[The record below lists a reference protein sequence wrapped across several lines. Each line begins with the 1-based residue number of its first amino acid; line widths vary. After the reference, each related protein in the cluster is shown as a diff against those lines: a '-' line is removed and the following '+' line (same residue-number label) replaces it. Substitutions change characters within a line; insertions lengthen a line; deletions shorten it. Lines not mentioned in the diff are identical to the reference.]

1 MPKVDHVLKHI
12 RHHVASP
19 VVGPL
24 CIQPGMG
31 CAEFR
36 IGVHGWTVD
45 AFFLELL
52 CNLGWS
58 HSAGAHGE
66 DAFDDSRRL
75 LIHQQRRVLGCTLAV
90 AVRSSCPHPD
100 SPLCLGVHYIP
111 HLAAAVPHVPL
122 IEQILERHQLVAVFI
137 LGVNIVVDSDVVHII
152 GREYLLDIKTG
163 VQLVSSKAGKI
174 LCDDDGDVAVAH
186 VIHHLFKGWAIEIR
200 AGIAIVHIKSG
211 VLEPILIGVL
221 LQDKFLRWDLS
232 RFFSA
237 NNMQCC

>member
-1 MPKVDHVLKHI
+1 ML
-12 RHHVASP
+12 
-19 VVGPL
+19 
-24 CIQPGMG
+24 
-31 CAEFR
+31 
-36 IGVHGWTVD
+36 
-45 AFFLELL
+45 
-52 CNLGWS
+52 
-58 HSAGAHGE
+58 
-66 DAFDDSRRL
+66 
-75 LIHQQRRVLGCTLAV
+75 LAV
-90 AVRSSCPHPD
+90 FANDEHRHFIGHRPSVLPAID
-100 SPLCLGVHYIP
+100 GGE
-111 HLAAAVPHVPL
+111 AHVQFL
-122 IEQILERHQLVAVFI
+122 EQILERHQLVAVFI
-137 LGVNIVVDSDVVHII
+137 LGVNIVVDSDVAHII

-232 RFFSA
+232 RIFSA

>member
-1 MPKVDHVLKHI
+1 MHSFLSCFAIWTGPIPPAHMAKMRLTTAAASSSTN
-12 RHHVASP
+12 RGESLVAP
-19 VVGPL
+19 
-24 CIQPGMG
+24 
-31 CAEFR
+31 
-36 IGVHGWTVD
+36 
-45 AFFLELL
+45 
-52 CNLGWS
+52 
-58 HSAGAHGE
+58 
-66 DAFDDSRRL
+66 
-75 LIHQQRRVLGCTLAV
+75 V

-137 LGVNIVVDSDVVHII
+137 LGVNIVVDSDVAHII

-221 LQDKFLRWDLS
+221 LQDKFLRRDLS
-232 RFFSA
+232 RVFSS
-237 NNMQCC
+237 

>member
-1 MPKVDHVLKHI
+1 MAK
-12 RHHVASP
+12 
-19 VVGPL
+19 
-24 CIQPGMG
+24 
-31 CAEFR
+31 
-36 IGVHGWTVD
+36 
-45 AFFLELL
+45 
-52 CNLGWS
+52 
-58 HSAGAHGE
+58 

-75 LIHQQRRVLGCTLAV
+75 PIHQQRRVLGCTLAV
-90 AVRSSCPHPD
+90 AVRSSWPHPD

-111 HLAAAVPHVPL
+111 LLAAAVPHVPL

-137 LGVNIVVDSDVVHII
+137 LGVNIVVDSDVAHII

-221 LQDKFLRWDLS
+221 LQDKFLVLDTVGVALQIIISGQTAIERRDLLVWL
-232 RFFSA
+232 
-237 NNMQCC
+237 

>member
-1 MPKVDHVLKHI
+1 MHPCGSRKELV
-12 RHHVASP
+12 SP
-19 VVGPL
+19 
-24 CIQPGMG
+24 PG
-31 CAEFR
+31 F
-36 IGVHGWTVD
+36 
-45 AFFLELL
+45 
-52 CNLGWS
+52 
-58 HSAGAHGE
+58 
-66 DAFDDSRRL
+66 
-75 LIHQQRRVLGCTLAV
+75 
-90 AVRSSCPHPD
+90 
-100 SPLCLGVHYIP
+100 PLCLGVHYIP

-137 LGVNIVVDSDVVHII
+137 LGVNIVVDSDVAHII

-221 LQDKFLRWDLS
+221 LQDKFLVLDTVGVALQIIISGQTAIERRDLLVWL
-232 RFFSA
+232 
-237 NNMQCC
+237 